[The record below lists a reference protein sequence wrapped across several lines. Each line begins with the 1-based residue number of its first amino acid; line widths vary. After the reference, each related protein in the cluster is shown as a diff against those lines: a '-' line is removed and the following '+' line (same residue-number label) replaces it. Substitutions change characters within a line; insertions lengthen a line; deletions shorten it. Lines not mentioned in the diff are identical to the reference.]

1 MGVVGYIDVDI
12 FAEWD
17 IRGGIGVDRI
27 VSNTAHSGVD
37 GLYVS
42 KSVEKLTHRFLHKL
56 AHY

>member
-1 MGVVGYIDVDI
+1 MGYIDVDI